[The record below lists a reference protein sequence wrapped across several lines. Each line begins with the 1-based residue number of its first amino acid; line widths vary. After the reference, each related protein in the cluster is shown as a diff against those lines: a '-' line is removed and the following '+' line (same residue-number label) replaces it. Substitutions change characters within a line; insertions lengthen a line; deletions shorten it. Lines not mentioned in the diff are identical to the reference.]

1 MITITEKAAD
11 KVKNLLAGHENFDE
25 PGLRVLVTGGGCSGH
40 QYKLAV
46 EDGSQDGDK
55 VIEAF
60 GARLF
65 VDRKSE
71 FYLDSMVI
79 DYEEG
84 VMSSGF
90 KFHNP
95 KATATCKCGESF
107 AV

>member
-1 MITITEKAAD
+1 MITITEKAAE
-11 KVKNLLAGHENFDE
+11 KVKSLLAGHQEYGD
-25 PGLRVLVTGGGCSGH
+25 PGLRVSVSGGGCSGY
-40 QYKLAV
+40 QYKLAI
-46 EDGSQDGDK
+46 EDGCTDEDK

-95 KATATCKCGESF
+95 KASRTCKCGDSF

>member
-1 MITITEKAAD
+1 MITITETAAER
-11 KVKNLLAGHENFDE
+11 VKSLLASHEEFEE
-25 PGLRVLVTGGGCSGH
+25 PGLRVRVTGGGCSGH
-40 QYKLAV
+40 QYSLAV
-46 EDGSQDGDK
+46 EDGSADGDK

-79 DYEEG
+79 DFEEG

-95 KATATCKCGESF
+95 KATSTCKCGDSF